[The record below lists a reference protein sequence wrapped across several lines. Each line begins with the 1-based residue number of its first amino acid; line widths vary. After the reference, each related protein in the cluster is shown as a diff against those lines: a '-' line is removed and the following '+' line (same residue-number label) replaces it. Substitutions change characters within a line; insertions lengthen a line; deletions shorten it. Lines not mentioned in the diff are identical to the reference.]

1 MKQFY
6 KVLKLLPSLQI
17 EKGKKYC
24 PKDVPLELACE
35 KVTGT
40 WTGKRRYGTVF
51 ADCIAVLTVT
61 VGVLWCNVSYS
72 YIFSWVRFNAC
83 HIKF

>member
-24 PKDVPLELACE
+24 PKDVPLELTCE
-35 KVTGT
+35 HLDWQKAI
-40 WTGKRRYGTVF
+40 RYCL
-51 ADCIAVLTVT
+51 CIAVFTVT
-61 VGVLWCNVSYS
+61 IGVLWYNVRSS
-72 YIFSWVRFNAC
+72 YIFSGE
-83 HIKF
+83 